1 MPNLSIVLSSLFRLF
16 RKDVKWSWT
25 EEHSLTFQN
34 AKKLIQS
41 SLVLVYYD
49 SEKDLILSCDA
60 SPYGLGAV
68 LAHKMEDSSE
78 RPIAFA
84 SHSAPAEKKYSQLEK
99 EGLAIVFSVK
109 KFHQYLAGRHFTIY
123 SDH

>member
-1 MPNLSIVLSSLFRLF
+1 MYYLRLL

-25 EEHSLTFQN
+25 EEHALTFQN
-34 AKKLIQS
+34 AKKLIQLS
-41 SLVLVYYD
+41 SVLVHYD

-68 LAHKMEDSSE
+68 LAHKMEDGSE
-78 RPIAFA
+78 QPIAFA
-84 SHSAPAEKKYSQLEK
+84 SRSLAPAEKKYSQLEK

-109 KFHQYLAGRHFTIY
+109 KFHQYLDFTIY
-123 SDH
+123 SDHQPLKILI